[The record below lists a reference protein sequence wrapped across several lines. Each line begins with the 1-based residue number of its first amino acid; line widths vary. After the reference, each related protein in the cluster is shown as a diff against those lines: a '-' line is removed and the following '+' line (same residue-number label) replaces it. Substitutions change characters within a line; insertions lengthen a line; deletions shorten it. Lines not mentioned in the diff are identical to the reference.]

1 MVAAYQASR
10 YLFEGKKMKEETTME
25 YAIKDRVFVITGASG
40 GMGSV
45 ISRMIAKE
53 GGKLA
58 LCSNDEARMEELK
71 KDLPADTL
79 TAILDIT
86 KEEEVAAF
94 FEQVKKQFGGADA
107 LLNLAG
113 LSIPAQIPEMAEK
126 DYELTMDVNLKG
138 TFLASKYFA
147 PLAKENAQIVN
158 IGSMAALRANGN
170 APLYCTAKA
179 AVNMF
184 ASGLQIQVAKQ
195 DIRVTTLNPGGADTP
210 FWGNRKVAREKLL
223 QAADVCAVMRFVL
236 TSDPRIVFHELNFES
251 FAMIKG

>member
-1 MVAAYQASR
+1 
-10 YLFEGKKMKEETTME
+10 ME
-25 YAIKDRVFVITGASG
+25 YPIANRVFVITGASG
-40 GMGSV
+40 GMGST
-45 ISRMIAKE
+45 ISKMLAKE
-53 GGKLA
+53 GARLA
-58 LCSNDEARMEELK
+58 LTSNDAAAMDALK
-71 KDLPADTL
+71 QELPADAYTE
-79 TAILDIT
+79 ILDIT
-86 KEEEVAAF
+86 DEAQVVAF
-94 FEQVKKQFGGADA
+94 FGKVKALFGGADA

-126 DYELTMDVNLKG
+126 DYDLTMDVNLKG
-138 TFLASKYFA
+138 TFLASKHFA
-147 PLAKENAQIVN
+147 AMARPNAQIIN

-184 ASGLQIQVAKQ
+184 GSGLQIQLAKQ

-223 QAADVCAVMRFVL
+223 QAADVCDVMRFVL
-236 TSDPRIVFHELNFES
+236 TSDPRIAFHELNFES